1 MRAQK
6 IRIAV
11 DFVDDVAAILVYL
24 VKREVEAGHMVPQG
38 ARRNTLTCRCADGST
53 LRITLSKQ
61 PRDENCREHV
71 KINGKRPPRATRQ
84 SSLAPED
91 PK

>member
-6 IRIAV
+6 IRIAA

-24 VKREVEAGHMVPQG
+24 VKREVAAGHMEPQG
-38 ARRNTLTCRCADGST
+38 AKGNTLTCRCADGST

-61 PRDENCREHV
+61 PRDENCRAHL
-71 KINGKRPPRATRQ
+71 KINGKRPPRAVPP
-84 SSLAPED
+84 SSGGE
-91 PK
+91 K